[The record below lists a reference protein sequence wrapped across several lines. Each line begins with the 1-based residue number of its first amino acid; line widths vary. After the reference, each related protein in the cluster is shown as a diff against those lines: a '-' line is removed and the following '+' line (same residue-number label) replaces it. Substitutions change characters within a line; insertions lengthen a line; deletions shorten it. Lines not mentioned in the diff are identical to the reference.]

1 MGTARQIARRHK
13 EAIALGND
21 PKAERD
27 NYRAMPTLSEFFH
40 QTYVPFIKRH
50 KKSWDKDVQRF
61 TQYIEPRL
69 GKIRYCDLRAREIQ
83 QVLFDMLEGRIH
95 GQQYAPSTCNRALA
109 ILKTMGRYALRQ
121 DVLEKN
127 EADKIPLLKEN
138 NQRTRF
144 LTPMRSEGSS
154 TLRHDTPIRQPGD

>member
-1 MGTARQIARRHK
+1 
-13 EAIALGND
+13 
-21 PKAERD
+21 
-27 NYRAMPTLSEFFH
+27 MPTLSEFFH

-83 QVLFDMLEGRIH
+83 QALFDMLEGRIH

-138 NQRTRF
+138 N
-144 LTPMRSEGSS
+144 
-154 TLRHDTPIRQPGD
+154 

>member
-1 MGTARQIARRHK
+1 MWQTARQIARRHK

-69 GKIRYCDLRAREIQ
+69 GYVTAISGPEEIQ

-127 EADKIPLLKEN
+127 EADKIPLLK
-138 NQRTRF
+138 RIISGRAF
-144 LTPMRSEGSS
+144 LMLMRSGQFD
-154 TLRHDTPIRQPGD
+154 TLLPNIPTKLPGD

>member
-1 MGTARQIARRHK
+1 
-13 EAIALGND
+13 
-21 PKAERD
+21 
-27 NYRAMPTLSEFFH
+27 
-40 QTYVPFIKRH
+40 
-50 KKSWDKDVQRF
+50 
-61 TQYIEPRL
+61 
-69 GKIRYCDLRAREIQ
+69 
-83 QVLFDMLEGRIH
+83 MLEGRIH

-154 TLRHDTPIRQPGD
+154 TLRHDTPIRQPGTDSHAAVNRYTQIRNAECHAQTY

>member
-1 MGTARQIARRHK
+1 
-13 EAIALGND
+13 
-21 PKAERD
+21 
-27 NYRAMPTLSEFFH
+27 
-40 QTYVPFIKRH
+40 
-50 KKSWDKDVQRF
+50 KDVQRF

-121 DVLEKN
+121 DVLEK
-127 EADKIPLLKEN
+127 
-138 NQRTRF
+138 
-144 LTPMRSEGSS
+144 
-154 TLRHDTPIRQPGD
+154 